1 MNPWIHIGHVPL
13 LVLLIIV
20 ATACLILAAEL
31 HPRWGGMREIVK
43 AAPPGRRLI
52 YGLGGVILLLAA
64 NVVMFLIAA
73 FIGLGFGP
81 LYLFVSVVVV
91 LVLAVPAL
99 SIPPFNRA
107 IERLS
112 IWQIMWRA
120 SAVIMGCLVLAVI
133 YVVIAN
139 KAGLL
144 LRFGA

>member
-1 MNPWIHIGHVPL
+1 
-13 LVLLIIV
+13 VLLIIV

-31 HPRWGGMREIVK
+31 HPRWGGMRQIVK
-43 AAPPGRRLI
+43 AAPPGRRFI
-52 YGLGGVILLLAA
+52 YALGAVILLLAA

-81 LYLFVSVVVV
+81 LYLFVSVIVV

-112 IWQIMWRA
+112 IWQIIWRA